1 MHSSLPGDPISIFPR
16 QSCFNY
22 AALAFFILRWR
33 FSNFR
38 AIASGRIVY
47 QLNIYQPSLRRVTV
61 VAYPAV
67 V

>member
-1 MHSSLPGDPISIFPR
+1 MYSSLPGDPIGIFPR
-16 QSCFNY
+16 QSHFNY

-38 AIASGRIVY
+38 AIASDRITCRLDIF
-47 QLNIYQPSLRRVTV
+47 QSSLRRATV